1 MSITERMPSRLEA
14 KANEWAALQPAASGP
29 SPMEGLASSL
39 PAAESMTDIFLP
51 SQTGKRRWP
60 TTSRA
65 RPEGESQPA
74 GQVAVMALVRASMR
88 TISLLSSRLSKTEP
102 WPSATANS
110 GLPGSG
116 MVAMTALEVVLMT
129 EMSWERPLNAQTVF
143 VAGS

>member
-1 MSITERMPSRLEA
+1 
-14 KANEWAALQPAASGP
+14 
-29 SPMEGLASSL
+29 
-39 PAAESMTDIFLP
+39 
-51 SQTGKRRWP
+51 
-60 TTSRA
+60 
-65 RPEGESQPA
+65 
-74 GQVAVMALVRASMR
+74 MALVRASMR